1 MLLVICEGGL
11 LESQALARSGSC
23 SRSLYA
29 VCEKLLGPAVKN
41 KRGRLFL
48 EIMTAREAQ
57 LLEDERVD
65 LDRLRSYWEDERGR
79 VFGEITRAREAQL
92 LEDERVHLDRLRR
105 NWEDLQRQVWVI
117 RRLMFGHGF
126 CEFQVTEAIFAKN
139 EWRHSLRE
147 CGGVGPRELQTYSP
161 ETLRQW
167 RQLTARDLCFR
178 HFFTNGYTRPWRT
191 RQW

>member
-29 VCEKLLGPAVKN
+29 VCEQLLGPAVKN
-41 KRGRLFL
+41 KRGRLFE
-48 EIMTAREAQ
+48 EIMRAREAQ

-65 LDRLRSYWEDERGR
+65 LDRLR
-79 VFGEITRAREAQL
+79 
-92 LEDERVHLDRLRR
+92 R
-105 NWEDLQRQVWVI
+105 NWEDLHRSVWVI
-117 RRLMFGHGF
+117 RRLMLGHEF

-147 CGGVGPRELQTYSP
+147 WGGVGPRELQTYSP

-191 RQW
+191 RYIRPR